1 MCEMELHNL
10 VVRAQGGDVAAFGQ
24 VVRLTQ
30 RMVHGLCLRMLRCPQ
45 TAADASQE
53 TYLRAS
59 ARLQELRDPDAFP
72 GWIRRI
78 ALTTAAGMRRD
89 GHLRLTDSEAL
100 ADVPVLDEQESC
112 WTQAQRDA
120 LARALVRLG
129 DEDRVLC
136 DRFYHG
142 GWSVARLAADAKVTE
157 VAMRKRMQRIR
168 DRLREEIEMNET
180 TDIAGLPERLPEKIV
195 ELLSRPKLT
204 ALPENPVGKVWQM
217 MRELTSDYEVV
228 EVPEVVHQKQIGEAF
243 GRDAATEMAQRSAGV
258 HRIDAD
264 SFLRTDIT
272 LPLML
277 SLKGRGA
284 PLKITAAGK
293 VYRAGKPDTMRL
305 ETFHQ
310 AELLLVQQNYSPW
323 QFMDSVMAI
332 VTKFCPGRRVRI
344 EQFRFLLCDPAWE
357 VDVDVD
363 GQWRGVM
370 GWGAYAEPFLRWLGC
385 DPKRY
390 TAVGAGF
397 GLERLASLYY
407 GIDDLRRIEG
417 MRI

>member
-1 MCEMELHNL
+1 MCETELHNL
-10 VVRAQGGDVAAFGQ
+10 VLRAQGGDVAAFGQ

-53 TYLRAS
+53 TYLRAF
-59 ARLQELRDPDAFP
+59 ARLKELRDPDAFP

-89 GHLRLTDSEAL
+89 GHLRLSDSEAL
-100 ADVPVLDEQESC
+100 ADVPVLDEEEST
-112 WTQAQRDA
+112 WTPAQRDA
-120 LARALVRLG
+120 LARALVRLP
-129 DEDRVLC
+129 DADRVLC

-142 GWSVARLAADAKVTE
+142 GWSVARLAADAEVTE
-157 VAMRKRMQRIR
+157 VAMRKRMQRLR
-168 DRLREEIEMNET
+168 DHLREEIEMSQT
-180 TDIAGLPERLPEKIV
+180 TDIAGLPEELPEKIV

-204 ALPENPVGKVWQM
+204 ALPENPVGRMWQM
-217 MRELTSDYEVV
+217 IREMTSDYQVV
-228 EVPEVVHQKQIGEAF
+228 EVPEVVRDDSIAEAF
-243 GRDAATEMAQRSAGV
+243 GIEVAQDATRRATGL
-258 HRIDAD
+258 HRIDAR
-264 SFLRTDIT
+264 SFLRADIT

-277 SLKGRGA
+277 SLKGRGG
-284 PLKITAAGK
+284 PLKVTSAGK
-293 VYRAGKPDTMRL
+293 VYRADKPDAMRL
-305 ETFHQ
+305 EAFHQ
-310 AELLLVQQNYSPW
+310 AELLLVQENYSPW
-323 QFMDSVMAI
+323 QYMDTVMAI
-332 VTKFCPGRRVRI
+332 VTKFCPDRRVRI
-344 EQFRFLLCDPAWE
+344 EQFSFPLCSPAWE
-357 VDVDVD
+357 VAVDID
-363 GQWRGVM
+363 GQWRGVL
-370 GWGAYAEPFLRWLGC
+370 GWGAYQEPFLRWLGC